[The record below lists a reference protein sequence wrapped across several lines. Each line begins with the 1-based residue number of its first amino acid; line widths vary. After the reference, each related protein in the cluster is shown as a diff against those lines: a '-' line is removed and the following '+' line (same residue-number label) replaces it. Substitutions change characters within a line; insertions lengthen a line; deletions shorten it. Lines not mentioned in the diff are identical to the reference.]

1 MVNMKLDK
9 RNEQL
14 IDSLKNLKLH
24 GMTEDLKNQ
33 FENEGLYSTV
43 TFSNRLEQMIN
54 KQLAYAA
61 ERKYASLVKRAKI
74 RDNLSFNELNTIL
87 KMMA

>member
-24 GMTEDLKNQ
+24 GMAEDLKNRNCE
-33 FENEGLYSTV
+33 FFTPTDL
-43 TFSNRLEQMIN
+43 
-54 KQLAYAA
+54 
-61 ERKYASLVKRAKI
+61 
-74 RDNLSFNELNTIL
+74 
-87 KMMA
+87 